1 MVHGPKYLNT
11 VLCLLSSSPQTLS
24 YTVCIKR
31 LRAHLRAGHAVP
43 TFVEHVGLNHGR
55 ADVPVN
61 HPAERAFDAPNV
73 VTVLQQMRR
82 ERMTEGMAA
91 SAFDD
96 PGLAD
101 RFLCGPLND
110 HLA

>member
-1 MVHGPKYLNT
+1 
-11 VLCLLSSSPQTLS
+11 
-24 YTVCIKR
+24 
-31 LRAHLRAGHAVP
+31 
-43 TFVEHVGLNHGR
+43 
-55 ADVPVN
+55 VN